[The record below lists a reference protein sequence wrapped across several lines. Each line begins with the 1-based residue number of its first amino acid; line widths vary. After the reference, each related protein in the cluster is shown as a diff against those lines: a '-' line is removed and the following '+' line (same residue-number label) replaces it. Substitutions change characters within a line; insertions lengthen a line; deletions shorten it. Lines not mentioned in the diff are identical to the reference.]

1 VQDQA
6 RLATVLGEQA
16 RRAGYDVALSEAD
29 LARALSPDHF
39 VAVRMTAGGPSPAV
53 TAAALEEARGR
64 IDTDAAA
71 VAHARDAVRAADGR
85 RWGRQRLVP

>member
-1 VQDQA
+1 
-6 RLATVLGEQA
+6 
-16 RRAGYDVALSEAD
+16 
-29 LARALSPDHF
+29 
-39 VAVRMTAGGPSPAV
+39 MTAGGPSPAV